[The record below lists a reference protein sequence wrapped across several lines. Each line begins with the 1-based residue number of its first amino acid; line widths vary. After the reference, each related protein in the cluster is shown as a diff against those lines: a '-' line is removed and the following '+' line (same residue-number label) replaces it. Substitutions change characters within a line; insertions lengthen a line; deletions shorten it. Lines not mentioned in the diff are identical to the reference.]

1 MKKFYEILGK
11 LMLILLVQIVSAY
24 AILYI
29 FENCITV
36 YK

>member
-1 MKKFYEILGK
+1 MKKFYEILGR
-11 LMLILLVQIVSAY
+11 LTLIVLAQIGSAY